1 MKTDCLMELERL
13 YNDIEGKILFADTN
27 LLNLVIAAGDGR
39 VELNGDKPISE
50 SEFNYWQ
57 PLRKYAWGL
66 LESDLPRRLAYE
78 LKSNLMETTDKRQVY
93 DIYRAEI
100 DKRKID
106 GDKAY
111 KEYTERLREFD
122 LPEATKSRYLSI
134 MGELVG
140 WYSEGITNQLESC
153 LGEIERDYL
162 GEPQPRQ
169 AENKPPLMQITD
181 EALDG
186 LKEYFVST
194 FKGMGNNP
202 DRFNENLVPE
212 LRRCQTKKQVAE
224 VALACY
230 NSDYMNKRRR
240 PGSLNK
246 WQEVFCNLFSIDK
259 LPYHKNKLQQP
270 DYDAKYYWLKQ
281 QNK

>member
-13 YNDIEGKILFADTN
+13 YNDVEGKILFADTN
-27 LLNLVIAAGDGR
+27 LLNLAIAAGDGR

-50 SEFNYWQ
+50 REFNYWQ
-57 PLRKYAWGL
+57 PLRKYAWRL

-78 LKSNLMETTDKRQVY
+78 LKANLMEATDKQQVY

-111 KEYTERLREFD
+111 KEYTERLQEFD

-140 WYSEGITNQLESC
+140 WYSEGITTPLERY
-153 LGEIERDYL
+153 LGQIERDYL
-162 GEPQPRQ
+162 CEPQPRQ
-169 AENKPPLMQITD
+169 AESRPPLMQITD
-181 EALDG
+181 EALDS
-186 LKEYFVST
+186 LKEYFVPI
-194 FKGMGNNP
+194 FKGMGNNLNKFDDYLIP
-202 DRFNENLVPE
+202 A
-212 LRRCQTKKQVAE
+212 LRRCQTKKQVAG

-230 NSDYMNKRRR
+230 KSDYMNKRRR
-240 PGSLNK
+240 PGSWNK
-246 WQEVFCNLFSIDK
+246 WAEVVCNLFSIDR
-259 LPYHKNKLQQP
+259 LPYKMSELTPP
-270 DYDAKYYWLKQ
+270 DYDVQYYWLKPE
-281 QNK
+281 NK